1 MDRRPRPE
9 RNRGLRMSLYRLYFD
24 ESGIHSFR
32 KLDSPQ
38 ERYLALCGV
47 IFREQEY
54 RVFQEAWETM
64 KRQFFQGDP
73 DEPVILHRKEL
84 LSRSGVFSVL
94 EDEQTRAAFEA
105 AFLEMVRQTPFV
117 GLLVVIDKAAH
128 LDQYADPIN
137 PYHFCLTAMLQ
148 RYCFW
153 LGNRRG
159 DVMGEARG
167 KQEDQQLRAA
177 YEALYDGGD
186 WHNPAEFYRTRLTSR
201 EVKLRPKSKNVAGLQ
216 LADLLA
222 HPAKQR
228 CLVRNGVPNVSE
240 GRFGQQVAD
249 AFWQKLRKRGD
260 GETRGWGEVFLGGK

>member
-1 MDRRPRPE
+1 M
-9 RNRGLRMSLYRLYFD
+9 NLYRLYFD

-38 ERYLALCGV
+38 ERFLALCGV
-47 IFREQEY
+47 IFEEQKY
-54 RVFQEAWETM
+54 RAFQQAWEKM
-64 KRQFFQGDP
+64 KHRFFQGDP
-73 DEPVILHRKEL
+73 DEPIILHRKEL
-84 LSRSGVFSVL
+84 MSRSGVFSVL
-94 EDEQTRAAFEA
+94 EDERTRAEFDA
-105 AFLEMVRQTPFV
+105 ALLEIVRATPFV

-128 LDQYADPIN
+128 LNRYSAPIN
-137 PYHFCLTAMLQ
+137 PYHFCLTALVQ

-167 KQEDQQLRAA
+167 KVEDQQLKAA
-177 YEALYDGGD
+177 YEALYEGGD
-186 WHNPAEFYRTRLTSR
+186 WHNAADFYQKRLTSR
-201 EVKLRPKSKNVAGLQ
+201 EVKLRPKSKNIAGLQ

-240 GRFGQQVAD
+240 GRFGGQLAD
-249 AFWQKLRKRGD
+249 EFWRKLRKRSD
-260 GETRGWGEVFLGGK
+260 GETRGWGEVFLSGKDEKALGNRDASSR